1 MARSMT
7 GFGKASTE
15 LDGEVV
21 SIEVSSVNHRF
32 LDCTVRLP
40 SCWSLLE
47 PMLRETV
54 KGRVERGKLNVY
66 VSRKR
71 GAEARETVRFDPD
84 VARQYVEASRQLAN
98 LMNTT
103 EAISLNVVAQ
113 LEGVFYQEER
123 DDDIERVNVALER
136 LLIAA
141 LDQLN
146 EMRQAEGTSLVTELC
161 ARIESMQS
169 ALGQIE
175 TQLPEAARR
184 YEERLRTRLR
194 ELNTETSLAEERL
207 AIELA
212 IMADKA
218 DVTEEVVRLKCHL
231 NQALE
236 HLHGAGAIG
245 RELNFL
251 AQEIQREANTLGSK
265 LRDGDVGREVLRI
278 KAELEKWREQV
289 QNIE

>member
-7 GFGKASTE
+7 GFGKASIE
-15 LDGEVV
+15 LDGELV

-40 SCWSLLE
+40 NCWSLLE

-71 GAEARETVRFDPD
+71 GTETRQTVCFDPD

-113 LEGVFYQEER
+113 LEGVFYEEDR
-123 DDDIERVNVALER
+123 DDDIERVNAAIVKLLIGALE
-136 LLIAA
+136 
-141 LDQLN
+141 QLN
-146 EMRQAEGTSLVTELC
+146 TMREAEGASLVAELC
-161 ARIESMQS
+161 GRIECMQA

-175 TQLPEAARR
+175 TQLPEATRR
-184 YEERLRTRLR
+184 YEERLRARLR
-194 ELNTETSLAEERL
+194 ELNTETGLTEERL

-218 DVTEEVVRLKCHL
+218 DVTEEIVRLKCHL
-231 NQALE
+231 SQALE

-278 KAELEKWREQV
+278 KVELEKWREQV

>member
-7 GFGKASTE
+7 GFGKASAE
-15 LDGEVV
+15 IDGEMI

-32 LDCTVRLP
+32 LDCSFRLP
-40 SCWSLLE
+40 SCWSILE
-47 PMLRETV
+47 PVLRESV
-54 KGRVERGKLNVY
+54 KRRLERGKLNVY

-71 GAEARETVRFDPD
+71 GSESRLAVRFDPE
-84 VARQYVEASRQLAN
+84 AAKQYLDASHNLAQ

-113 LEGVFYQEER
+113 LEGVFYQEDRE
-123 DDDIERVNVALER
+123 DDLDKLSQALGA
-136 LLIAA
+136 LLEAA

-146 EMRQAEGTSLVTELC
+146 AMREAEGAALVVELKT
-161 ARIESMQS
+161 RIEGMR
-169 ALGQIE
+169 AAIAGIE
-175 TQLPEAARR
+175 VQLPEATRR
-184 YEERLRTRLR
+184 YEERLRARLR
-194 ELNTETSLAEERL
+194 ELNTEAGLSEERL
-207 AIELA
+207 ALELA
-212 IMADKA
+212 IMADKS
-218 DVTEEVVRLKCHL
+218 DVTEEIVRLKCHL
-231 NQALE
+231 DQAIE
-236 HLHGAGAIG
+236 HLDASGAVG

-289 QNIE
+289 QNLE